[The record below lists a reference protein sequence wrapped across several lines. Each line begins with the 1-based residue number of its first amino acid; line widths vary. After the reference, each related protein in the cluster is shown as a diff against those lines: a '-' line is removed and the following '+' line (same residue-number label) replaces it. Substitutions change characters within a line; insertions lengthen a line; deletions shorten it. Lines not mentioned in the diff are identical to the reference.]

1 MSQEP
6 EKTNPLQ
13 DIITNLLD
21 KGVDMLEEVLIKAKD
36 PASGMIEKIDTEIR
50 ERITKQVQASSRS
63 LMRDIIFSIAPIA
76 VLVALQR
83 FIGWAQDLLN

>member
-1 MSQEP
+1 
-6 EKTNPLQ
+6 
-13 DIITNLLD
+13 
-21 KGVDMLEEVLIKAKD
+21 MLEEVLIKAKD

-63 LMRDIIFSIAPIA
+63 LMRDIVFSIAPIV

-83 FIGWAQDLLN
+83 FIG